1 MPSTTNESCQLIGG
15 YDDHHNHA
23 MFVLG
28 IWQAVIAALVF
39 LVTIVFGILN
49 LRTSCVVGLGS
60 RFNTFTDDDNRSP
73 EEVMAWDLRPLYVA
87 SIQRKVKVNIHDA
100 DNIFVGLS

>member
-28 IWQAVIAALVF
+28 IWQAVIAALAF
-39 LVTIVFGILN
+39 LVTIVFGILD
-49 LRTSCVVGLGS
+49 LRTSYALQSCSFHVL
-60 RFNTFTDDDNRSP
+60 
-73 EEVMAWDLRPLYVA
+73 
-87 SIQRKVKVNIHDA
+87 IQATGHQRN
-100 DNIFVGLS
+100 